1 MASSSHLKPGEQGRI
16 VAKVATANKSG
27 VLHKSIDVFTND
39 PRRPRV
45 TLALKVRIKEPVPSG
60 SLPAQDSRE

>member
-16 VAKVATANKSG
+16 IARVATAYKSG

-39 PRRPRV
+39 PKRPRV
-45 TLALKVRIKEPVPSG
+45 ILALKVRIKEPVPSG
-60 SLPAQDSRE
+60 SLPSRDRRE

>member
-16 VAKVATANKSG
+16 VAKVATAYRSG

-39 PRRPRV
+39 PRNPRV
-45 TLALKVRIKEPVPSG
+45 MLTLKVRIKEPMPS
-60 SLPAQDSRE
+60 SSTLQKY

>member
-16 VAKVATANKSG
+16 VAKVATAYRSG

-45 TLALKVRIKEPVPSG
+45 ILALKVRIKEPVPSG
-60 SLPAQDSRE
+60 TSPSGDSRE